1 MIRCSTVLL
10 VALVTPLGATAQE
23 VLRLEVVVAGAID
36 THPALSAASWR
47 AAAAGSAAV
56 GARSTWWPS
65 VGATT
70 HVTRYQEPMVVTP
83 LHGFDPSRPPS
94 FERTLLQGHVSVEWS
109 LFDGGLRRARIGA
122 ADGVARSADAAAAM
136 VGEAVVAEA
145 VSSYLA
151 VLSAR
156 AVLSAHEHQV
166 EALELERVRAAQLF
180 QEGRAP
186 RVQVLRTEAA
196 LSRAVAE
203 RSAAAEGVALAERR
217 LARVSGLAPERVS
230 GAALVDLAP
239 APMALPEREALVERA
254 RSGNPAVAR
263 ASAQAAAGARTLDAA
278 RSARLPRFAVGGRYS
293 AFGSTATSSF
303 DPEWSASA
311 QLSYPV
317 FTGGALR
324 REVERASS
332 EAEVAR
338 AELESVLREVEDA
351 VDAALAGYRAA
362 VSRVAALETAEAQSA
377 EVARIEALALEAGAG
392 VQTDYLRAEAD
403 LLSTRAALAEARHGA
418 AEARVRLARAT
429 GGLDLARVLDLLVE
443 VSP

>member
-1 MIRCSTVLL
+1 MTTRSAVLL
-10 VALVTPLGATAQE
+10 IALLAPSGATAQE
-23 VLRLEVVVAGAID
+23 ALRLEDVVAGAID
-36 THPALSAASWR
+36 THPELSAASWR
-47 AAAAGSAAV
+47 AAAAGSAAA

-70 HVTRYQEPMVVTP
+70 HVTRYQEPMVVAP
-83 LHGFDPSRPPS
+83 LHGFDPSRPPA
-94 FERTLLQGHVSVEWS
+94 FERTLLQGHVNVEWR

-122 ADGVARSADAAAAM
+122 ADGLARSADAAAA
-136 VGEAVVAEA
+136 VVAEAVVAEA

-156 AVLSAHEHQV
+156 AVLLAHERQV
-166 EALELERVRAAQLF
+166 EALESERVRSSQLF
-180 QEGRAP
+180 EEGRAP
-186 RVQVLRTEAA
+186 RVHVLRTEAA

-203 RSAAAEGVALAERR
+203 RSAAAEGAALAERR
-217 LARVSGLAPERVS
+217 LARVSGLAPGQVS
-230 GAALVDLAP
+230 GVALVDLAP
-239 APMALPEREALVERA
+239 APGAPPEREALVARA
-254 RSGNPAVAR
+254 RSGSPVVTR
-263 ASAQAAAGARTLDAA
+263 ASARAAAGSRALDAA
-278 RSARLPRFAVGGRYS
+278 RSARLPRLAVGGRYS
-293 AFGSTATSSF
+293 VFGSAAASF
-303 DPEWSASA
+303 EPEWSASA

-317 FTGGALR
+317 FSGGALR

-332 EAEVAR
+332 EAEAAR
-338 AELESVLREVEDA
+338 AELGAVLREVEDA
-351 VDAALAGYRAA
+351 VDAALTGYRAA

-418 AEARVRLARAT
+418 AEARIRLARAT
-429 GGLDLARVLDLLVE
+429 GGLDLARVLELLVE